1 MARRSA
7 RLSALAEEEAWA
19 SVAGFV
25 AAVRAADVAGSHT
38 ARLTASDQENPEGTR
53 LSVRN
58 GGPHG
63 GRRLRRSRLF
73 GPKPKANRSQAHR
86 EQAPH
91 HVAFDAAEIKATG
104 AGAWTGPRA
113 AKRRRGG
120 RKGRVWTGRIVA
132 VLLGRPEDDDWDK
145 IIEDME
151 RILAGLR
158 RRGIKRGVFTRK
170 KLDHRRGKFPTLY
183 DGYSHGGGQ
192 RSKSG
197 VRLAG
202 GFSPVEWRIVFQKC
216 MGDYEVTTRAIE
228 RNQPEL
234 RRPFKNSIYSGVTWN
249 LGPETVTAEHCD
261 SHNRAHGVC
270 PVTAMGDF
278 DYKKGGHLYMRKLK
292 CVIEFPPRSSA
303 AILSGAGE
311 TRYSMTQYTAEYGFQ
326 TARSLLET
334 EGGAEKK
341 AQIDGAPGV
350 RAAQAVGLLSKYD
363 ELEADRRMVFGG

>member
-1 MARRSA
+1 M
-7 RLSALAEEEAWA
+7 
-19 SVAGFV
+19 
-25 AAVRAADVAGSHT
+25 
-38 ARLTASDQENPEGTR
+38 
-53 LSVRN
+53 
-58 GGPHG
+58 
-63 GRRLRRSRLF
+63 F

-113 AKRRRGG
+113 AKHKRGG
-120 RKGRVWTGRIVA
+120 RKGRVWTYAELMTEGNDLIEWDGIDPKLIVDAEGRIVA

-192 RSKSG
+192 RKPGNLRHSRGYRKLLRHLLQSKSG

-202 GFSPVEWRIVFQKC
+202 FQSSGVANYFPKVY
-216 MGDYEVTTRAIE
+216 GDY
-228 RNQPEL
+228 
-234 RRPFKNSIYSGVTWN
+234 
-249 LGPETVTAEHCD
+249 ETVTAEHCD

-303 AILSGAGE
+303 AILSGAFEHGNTPIQKGE
-311 TRYSMTQYTAEYGFQ
+311 TRYSMTQYTAGALFRWAEYGFQ

>member
-1 MARRSA
+1 M
-7 RLSALAEEEAWA
+7 
-19 SVAGFV
+19 
-25 AAVRAADVAGSHT
+25 
-38 ARLTASDQENPEGTR
+38 
-53 LSVRN
+53 
-58 GGPHG
+58 
-63 GRRLRRSRLF
+63 F

-113 AKRRRGG
+113 AKHKRGG
-120 RKGRVWTGRIVA
+120 RKGRVWTYAELMTEGNDLIEWDGIDPKLIVDAEGRIVA

-192 RSKSG
+192 RKPGNLRHSRGYRKLLRHLLQSKSG

-202 GFSPVEWRIVFQKC
+202 FQSSGC
-216 MGDYEVTTRAIE
+216 MATTRVTTRAIE

-249 LGPETVTAEHCD
+249 LGPETVTAELCD

-292 CVIEFPPRSSA
+292 C
-303 AILSGAGE
+303 GE
-311 TRYSMTQYTAEYGFQ
+311 TRYSMTQYTAGALFRWAEYGFQ

>member
-1 MARRSA
+1 M
-7 RLSALAEEEAWA
+7 
-19 SVAGFV
+19 
-25 AAVRAADVAGSHT
+25 
-38 ARLTASDQENPEGTR
+38 
-53 LSVRN
+53 
-58 GGPHG
+58 
-63 GRRLRRSRLF
+63 F

-113 AKRRRGG
+113 AKHKRGG
-120 RKGRVWTGRIVA
+120 RKGRVWTYTELMTEVNDLIEWDGIDPKLIVDAEGRIVA

-192 RSKSG
+192 RKPGNLRHSRGYRKLLRHLLQSKSG

-202 GFSPVEWRIVFQKC
+202 FSVHVLFKFDDVAGGVANYFPKVY
-216 MGDYEVTTRAIE
+216 GDYEVTTRAIE

-249 LGPETVTAEHCD
+249 LGPETVTA
-261 SHNRAHGVC
+261 RTLRLAQPG
-270 PVTAMGDF
+270 ARG
-278 DYKKGGHLYMRKLK
+278 GGHLYMRKLK

-303 AILSGAGE
+303 AILSGAFEHGNTPMQKGE
-311 TRYSMTQYTAEYGFQ
+311 TRYSMTQYTAGALFRWAEYGFQ

>member
-1 MARRSA
+1 
-7 RLSALAEEEAWA
+7 L
-19 SVAGFV
+19 FKFD
-25 AAVRAADVAGSHT
+25 DVAGGV
-38 ARLTASDQENPEGTR
+38 ANY
-53 LSVRN
+53 
-58 GGPHG
+58 
-63 GRRLRRSRLF
+63 F
-73 GPKPKANRSQAHR
+73 PK
-86 EQAPH
+86 
-91 HVAFDAAEIKATG
+91 V
-104 AGAWTGPRA
+104 
-113 AKRRRGG
+113 
-120 RKGRVWTGRIVA
+120 
-132 VLLGRPEDDDWDK
+132 
-145 IIEDME
+145 
-151 RILAGLR
+151 
-158 RRGIKRGVFTRK
+158 
-170 KLDHRRGKFPTLY
+170 Y
-183 DGYSHGGGQ
+183 
-192 RSKSG
+192 
-197 VRLAG
+197 
-202 GFSPVEWRIVFQKC
+202 
-216 MGDYEVTTRAIE
+216 GDYEVTTRAIE

-303 AILSGAGE
+303 AILSGAFEHGNTPIQKGE
-311 TRYSMTQYTAEYGFQ
+311 TRYSMTQYTAGALFRWAEYGFQ

>member
-1 MARRSA
+1 MGRHVS
-7 RLSALAEEEAWA
+7 LKCEIEDAE
-19 SVAGFV
+19 
-25 AAVRAADVAGSHT
+25 
-38 ARLTASDQENPEGTR
+38 LTGEDASD
-53 LSVRN
+53 
-58 GGPHG
+58 
-63 GRRLRRSRLF
+63 
-73 GPKPKANRSQAHR
+73 PKLI
-86 EQAPH
+86 
-91 HVAFDAAEIKATG
+91 VDAE
-104 AGAWTGPRA
+104 
-113 AKRRRGG
+113 
-120 RKGRVWTGRIVA
+120 GRIVA

-192 RSKSG
+192 RKPGNLRHSRGYRKLLRHLLQSKSG

-202 GFSPVEWRIVFQKC
+202 FQSSKLANYFPKVY
-216 MGDYEVTTRAIE
+216 GDYEVTTRAIE

-303 AILSGAGE
+303 AILSGAFEHGNTPIQKGE
-311 TRYSMTQYTAEYGFQ
+311 TRYSMTQYTAGALFRWAGYGFQ
-326 TARSLLET
+326 TARSLLRRREEQRRRPRLT
-334 EGGAEKK
+334 GRQVCERRRRSACCQSTTSWRQIGAWFSVVESF
-341 AQIDGAPGV
+341 
-350 RAAQAVGLLSKYD
+350 RGL
-363 ELEADRRMVFGG
+363 

>member
-1 MARRSA
+1 M
-7 RLSALAEEEAWA
+7 
-19 SVAGFV
+19 
-25 AAVRAADVAGSHT
+25 
-38 ARLTASDQENPEGTR
+38 
-53 LSVRN
+53 
-58 GGPHG
+58 
-63 GRRLRRSRLF
+63 F

-113 AKRRRGG
+113 AKHKRGG
-120 RKGRVWTGRIVA
+120 RKGRVWTYAELMTEGNDLIEWDGIDPKLIVDAEGRIVA
-132 VLLGRPEDDDWDK
+132 VLLERPEDDDWDK

-158 RRGIKRGVFTRK
+158 RRGIKA
-170 KLDHRRGKFPTLY
+170 RRGKFPTLY

-192 RSKSG
+192 RKPGNLRHSRGYRKLLRHLLQSKTGYVWRGFSG
-197 VRLAG
+197 VANYFPKVLWRLRARAATAVQELDLLG
-202 GFSPVEWRIVFQKC
+202 GD
-216 MGDYEVTTRAIE
+216 M
-228 RNQPEL
+228 
-234 RRPFKNSIYSGVTWN
+234 N

-303 AILSGAGE
+303 AILSGAFEHGNTPIQKGE
-311 TRYSMTQYTAEYGFQ
+311 TRYSMTQYTAGALFRWAEYGFQ

-341 AQIDGAPGV
+341 AQIDGVPGV